1 MNLEKQLKTMNTIF
15 AIAGGLWAVWT
26 VYTIIRNIEH
36 PNVSVKSV
44 DYQNGLA
51 VVNIGKKEQTL
62 YKNSTLSA
70 GADWGVRFNGP
81 DADNINRI
89 ELINND
95 LVHEIIHSVSKAA

>member
-26 VYTIIRNIEH
+26 VYLIVRNIQH
-36 PNVSVKSV
+36 PKVAVKAV
-44 DYQNGLA
+44 NYGLGA
-51 VVNIGKKEQTL
+51 AIITIGDKEQNL
-62 YKNSTLSA
+62 YKNSTIAA

-81 DADNINRI
+81 DSDKINRI

-95 LVHEIIHSVSKAA
+95 LVHEILHIQQ